1 MEQQERFAGVRLP
14 DPGFAGDDGSAD
26 PALAGALAEHAAGAL
41 SSRDVVAALAGARL
55 LVPVVAVLDE
65 AEVGAD
71 GLRRDKDSHMATVSL
86 LNPDGRRGLLAFTS
100 TVHPRR
106 VAVRRPPRGSHV
118 AAGGAGG
125 AAGGRRRGASRR
137 RRAGAAAPIEG
148 AALQALAAGTAWHPA
163 HRDPEVH
170 SAVRALAGV
179 TLLTL
184 RDGSEHGCDLLV
196 LVAGAGEDA
205 LGALADRLAADPAL
219 QLRCPRGIAVALI
232 RRRPPT
238 DRPAAAAPSGDVRAA
253 RRVARAALARPAIVV
268 PGHLHTGR

>member
-41 SSRDVVAALAGARL
+41 SSHDVVAALAGARL

-100 TVHPRR
+100 TVTLAAWQSDARPVAATSQR
-106 VAVRRPPRGSHV
+106 VAQAALQEGADAVLLDVAGPVRF
-118 AAGGAGG
+118 
-125 AAGGRRRGASRR
+125 
-137 RRAGAAAPIEG
+137 PIEG
-148 AALQALAAGTAWHPA
+148 AALQALAAGTSWHPA

-170 SAVRALAGV
+170 AAVRALAGV

-219 QLRCPRGIAVALI
+219 QLRCPRGIAVALD
-232 RRRPPT
+232 PA
-238 DRPAAAAPSGDVRAA
+238 PAAD
-253 RRVARAALARPAIVV
+253 
-268 PGHLHTGR
+268 